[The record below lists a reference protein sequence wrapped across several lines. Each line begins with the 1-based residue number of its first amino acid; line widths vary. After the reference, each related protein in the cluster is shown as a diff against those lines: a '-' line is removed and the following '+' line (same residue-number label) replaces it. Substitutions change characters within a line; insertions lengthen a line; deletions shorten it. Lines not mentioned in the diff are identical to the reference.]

1 MGIDQPVRRER
12 SSRILYTVRSQFMK
26 PAAFIGYL
34 IGCSLATATT
44 AAAHVKWF
52 VNCNVSDDP
61 LPVHAV
67 FTITLFQFLALFLSL
82 FYLACLAERTA
93 FGSIL
98 IGVLDRCTAPL
109 RSRADEFLR
118 AAAAISF
125 ALLWADGGIILT
137 PELKGSS
144 MSLSAI
150 QLLMPIYLFSR
161 ATVPAA
167 GAGIIVLYGYGVA
180 TYGLFHMLDYP
191 VFVGLGIYFMLSVSH
206 NVNLLAFRF
215 HVLRWT
221 VALSL
226 LWPSMEKFLY
236 PSWVAAIAIVHPELT
251 LGFPVATV
259 ITAAGIVEFGL
270 SFALFWTPLVRR
282 LAALALILLLTAATF
297 DFGKVDGIG
306 HLMIVAILL
315 VVVADQEG
323 KPQRFDPIV
332 APLVST
338 AALLATIFLYAGGH
352 ALYYGS
358 TSAALVP
365 LIGGAALL
373 AFIALCLLGL
383 PQAWFHITLALW
395 RLVIRAMS
403 GNAQYGSSPR
413 TSPPAALAGLP
424 DLVRQRR
431 TRRTVT
437 GLVDRI
443 SQSIAAD
450 DDSHAD
456 PDPSWLVH
464 AAGYRPSGQ
473 P

>member
-1 MGIDQPVRRER
+1 MRTDHPSAPECCSRVRDA
-12 SSRILYTVRSQFMK
+12 VRSGFMK
-26 PAAFIGYL
+26 PLVFFGYFIVYS
-34 IGCSLATATT
+34 IATATT

-61 LPVHAV
+61 LPLDAV
-67 FTITLFQFLALFLSL
+67 FTITFFQFLALFLSV
-82 FYLACLAERTA
+82 FYLACLAEHTA
-93 FGSIL
+93 FGPIL
-98 IGVLDRCTAPL
+98 VRVLDRCTAPL
-109 RSRADEFLR
+109 RGRADEFLR
-118 AAAAISF
+118 AAAAVSF

-167 GAGIIVLYGYGVA
+167 GAGIIALYGYGVA

-191 VFVGLGIYFMLSVSH
+191 VFVGLGIYFMLGVSH
-206 NVNLLAFRF
+206 NVNLLALRF

-282 LAALALILLLTAATF
+282 LAAVALILLLTAATL

-323 KPQRFDPIV
+323 KPQRCHPPL

-338 AALLATIFLYAGGH
+338 MALLATIFLYAGGH

-358 TSAALVP
+358 KSAALVP
-365 LIGGAALL
+365 LISGAALL
-373 AFIALCLLGL
+373 AFIALCLQGL
-383 PQAWFHITLALW
+383 PQAWFQIIVAVW
-395 RLVIRAMS
+395 RLVIRGMS
-403 GNAQYGSSPR
+403 GNAQYECSPR
-413 TSPPAALAGLP
+413 TFPTAALTDLP
-424 DLVRQRR
+424 DPVRPRR
-431 TRRTVT
+431 RRRTVT
-437 GLVDRI
+437 ALADRI
-443 SQSIAAD
+443 SQSAAAG
-450 DDSHAD
+450 DDSHVD
-456 PDPSWLVH
+456 PAWLFQG
-464 AAGYRPSGQ
+464 AGYRPPGQ
-473 P
+473 S